1 MSKVLVIIPTIS
13 RPALCARAVESLV
26 RQNFA
31 AWDLGIVKNGGD
43 ANIDQYITALE
54 RFLPHPRIRL
64 LVTFQGGLG
73 NALNEGVRY
82 FGRDHEYFANLEDDD
97 EWHPEFLRTMY
108 REARGSAADVV
119 HCKQHQEPMARQSE
133 GSPMDMRT
141 IRHRNWINFPMCLFR
156 MGLFKRTGGFCNEA
170 GPATDWDWHL
180 RCLKAGAR
188 YHFVPET
195 LVTHHWQGDNYCLKV
210 QNNQFIQR
218 RMEEGVYG

>member
-13 RPALCARAVESLV
+13 RPTLCARAVESLL

-43 ANIDQYITALE
+43 DNIAEYITALE

-64 LVTFQGGLG
+64 LVTFQSGLG

-82 FGRDHEYFANLEDDD
+82 FGADHEYFANLEDDD

-108 REARGSAADVV
+108 REARGTGADVV
-119 HCKQHQEPMARQSE
+119 HCQQLQEPEQRQSA
-133 GSPMDMRT
+133 GSAMDT
-141 IRHRNWINFPMCLFR
+141 ALIRKRNWINFPMCLFR
-156 MGLFKRTGGFCNEA
+156 MGLFERAGGFCNEA

-180 RCLKAGAR
+180 RCLKVGAR

-210 QNNQFIQR
+210 HNSQFIQQ
-218 RMEEGVYG
+218 RMERGIYG